1 VRDTQRRDFRPRARV
16 PPSRSYDIIA
26 RFNGGAN
33 AGHTVV
39 VDGKKF
45 AFHLL
50 PCGLIYPH
58 TQNLLGNGTVIHLP
72 SLFAELEPL
81 APAGIDW
88 AGRLKL
94 SDRATLLFDFHKTVD
109 GKLEEARRAAG
120 GGAGKS
126 IGTTK
131 QGIGPAYA
139 SKMTRNAVRVGHL
152 RHRAAFRERL
162 AATIADHQRAFD
174 FEYDVQAELD
184 K

>member
-1 VRDTQRRDFRPRARV
+1 MTACRFLVDTNV
-16 PPSRSYDIIA
+16 CYCSYDIVG

-39 VDGKKF
+39 VGEHKF

-72 SLFAELEPL
+72 SLYNEL
-81 APAGIDW
+81 APLDAAGISW

-109 GKLEEARRAAG
+109 GLLEEMRK
-120 GGAGKS
+120 GAGEFCWRF
-126 IGTTK
+126 
-131 QGIGPAYA
+131 A
-139 SKMTRNAVRVGHL
+139 SSCEVP
-152 RHRAAFRERL
+152 RASSSCWSCVL
-162 AATIADHQRAFD
+162 S
-174 FEYDVQAELD
+174 
-184 K
+184 